1 MLSSTI
7 LKDANDNTADES
19 IYHMDANCPL
29 RRTDCAVREEG
40 TYIIK
45 EMGPHRAEKMQDLNR
60 AVSSHNNILTRV
72 GTDEATERCTYQS
85 PNVHTADGQ
94 RHVRLGRT
102 CTAYIIDHTFC
113 TNPQHNESRMIDVSE
128 HDGDSTDHGIMI
140 GCMKLAS
147 NGYLTPTE
155 EETSTNTAPD
165 TYEIT
170 TDENQGRTYS
180 QQPTPG

>member
-1 MLSSTI
+1 MLSSAI
-7 LKDANDNTADES
+7 LKDADDNTADES

-40 TYIIK
+40 KYIIK
-45 EMGPHRAEKMQDLNR
+45 EMGRRRAEKMQDLNR
-60 AVSSHNNILTRV
+60 AVSSNNNILTRV
-72 GTDEATERCTYQS
+72 GTDEATERCTCQY

-128 HDGDSTDHGIMI
+128 HDGDSTDHGILV

-147 NGYLTPTE
+147 NGYLTPTD
-155 EETSTNTAPD
+155 EETNTNTAPD
-165 TYEIT
+165 T
-170 TDENQGRTYS
+170 
-180 QQPTPG
+180 